1 MCHVTLFLHEHGTAM
16 LYRLTNSHNEFVF
29 ALHIMITII
38 KSSKRNQIHL
48 KFVNSSL
55 EIANRHTNTS
65 IFETKHITAKGQI
78 YFTNLGNVEVDHSKL
93 IFPSSD
99 FHSLEI
105 ALSWI
110 PQWIQMRAVHSLIL
124 LYQIHLLLYSG
135 MYLCPQSANSNSI
148 FIEHTEITYW
158 QPIKQ
163 YIK

>member
-1 MCHVTLFLHEHGTAM
+1 M

-105 ALSWI
+105 ALS
-110 PQWIQMRAVHSLIL
+110 
-124 LYQIHLLLYSG
+124 
-135 MYLCPQSANSNSI
+135 
-148 FIEHTEITYW
+148 
-158 QPIKQ
+158 
-163 YIK
+163 